1 MMIHKNIKKALVLSA
16 LALYSIFLQGC
27 DPPLTSKRTLEHV
40 GAVEIAKDAY
50 FYPLPLSDTQLEG
63 SFNQTIT
70 TVFRDNHQTFLSQL
84 EIDKEQLTMVGLAT
98 FGARIFT
105 MKYDGE
111 RLDFATIPQVAS
123 KIRPEILLAEF
134 QLASWPLAP
143 LKEQMDNSTPK
154 TYWFTAPR
162 KLEIEES
169 EGNRSIFFGGLKV
182 INIDYKDGEAGSKEI
197 IFQNLDRG
205 YTLYITQF
213 PETDF

>member
-1 MMIHKNIKKALVLSA
+1 MTIRQFLHKPFTFAA
-16 LALYSIFLQGC
+16 LALGLAFLQGC
-27 DPPLTSKRTLEHV
+27 DPPLTSKRTVEQV
-40 GAVEIAKDAY
+40 GAVEIAEDAY
-50 FYPLPLSDTQLEG
+50 FYPLPLTNTPMVG

-70 TVFRDNHQTFLSQL
+70 TAFGDNHQTFLSQL

-105 MKYDGE
+105 MKYDGA

-123 KIRPEILLAEF
+123 KVRPESLLAEF
-134 QLASWPLAP
+134 QLASWPLEP
-143 LKEQMDNSTPK
+143 IKEQMENSRPK

-169 EGNRSIFFGGLKV
+169 ENNRSIYFGGLKV

-197 IFQNLDRG
+197 VFQNLDRG